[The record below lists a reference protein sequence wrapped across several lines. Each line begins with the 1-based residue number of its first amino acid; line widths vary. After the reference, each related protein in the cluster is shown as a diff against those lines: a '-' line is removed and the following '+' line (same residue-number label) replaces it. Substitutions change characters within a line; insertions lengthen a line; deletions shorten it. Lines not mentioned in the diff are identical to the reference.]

1 MQSLDRR
8 LTFLEASKS
17 IERRLERMTDA
28 ELDERIAVLMAE
40 IPPSERQ
47 DIERREQA
55 RRNAMPNRVRSTANL
70 ENDHAKP

>member
-8 LTFLEASKS
+8 LKFLEASKS
-17 IERRLERMTDA
+17 MERRLERMTDA

-40 IPPSERQ
+40 IPPSEWQ
-47 DIERREQA
+47 EIERREQA
-55 RRNAMPNRVRSTANL
+55 RRNAMSIRSRSSPTL